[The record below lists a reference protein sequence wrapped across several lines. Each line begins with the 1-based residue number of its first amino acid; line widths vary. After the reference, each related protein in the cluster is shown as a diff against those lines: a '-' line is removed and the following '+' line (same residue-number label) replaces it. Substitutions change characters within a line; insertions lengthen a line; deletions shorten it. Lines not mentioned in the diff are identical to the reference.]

1 VPGSTKFR
9 GVDAPLICSTRRM
22 ETQRSTG
29 KRKSANRGPKN
40 LSLPAELR
48 ARLAAASEATG
59 IPESRIAEQGLRLRL
74 AQLDA
79 AQPNTAPMGAR

>member
-1 VPGSTKFR
+1 MATHLNT
-9 GVDAPLICSTRRM
+9 A
-22 ETQRSTG
+22 

-48 ARLAAASEATG
+48 ERLAAASEATG
-59 IPESRIAEQGLRLRL
+59 IPESRIAEQGLRWRL

-79 AQPNTAPMGAR
+79 AQPTIAPTRAQ

>member
-1 VPGSTKFR
+1 MS
-9 GVDAPLICSTRRM
+9 AA
-22 ETQRSTG
+22 

-48 ARLAAASEATG
+48 ERLAAASEATG

-79 AQPNTAPMGAR
+79 AQPSIAPTGTQ